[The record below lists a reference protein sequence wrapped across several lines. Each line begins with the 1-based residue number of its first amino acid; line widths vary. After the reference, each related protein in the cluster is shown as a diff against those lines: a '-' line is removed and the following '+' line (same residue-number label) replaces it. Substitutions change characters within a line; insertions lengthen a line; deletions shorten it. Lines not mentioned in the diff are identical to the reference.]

1 MSHKIDRG
9 WLFTEFSCEDS
20 NLKELG
26 VEVQSWLPSGIKMDE
41 IKAFKVFKGVKT
53 TPEPE
58 EGKVV
63 VYTCWGDSFIL
74 NIEYGEFVTL
84 FMKGVK

>member
-9 WLFTEFSCEDS
+9 WLFTEMSCADGK
-20 NLKELG
+20 LMELG
-26 VEVQSWLPSGIKMDE
+26 VNDQSWEPC
-41 IKAFKVFKGVKT
+41 AFKLENVYGFKRILHSESTDKSEVGKT
-53 TPEPE
+53 LIFF
-58 EGKVV
+58 
-63 VYTCWGDSFIL
+63 GDYSYIV